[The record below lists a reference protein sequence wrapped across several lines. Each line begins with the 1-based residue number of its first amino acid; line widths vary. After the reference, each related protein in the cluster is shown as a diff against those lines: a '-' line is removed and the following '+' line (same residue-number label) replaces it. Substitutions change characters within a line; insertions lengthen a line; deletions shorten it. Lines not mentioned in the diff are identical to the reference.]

1 MRIRD
6 WSSDV
11 CSSDLPVPGGER
23 VGSGGEGQAAEV
35 QHGGP
40 GRDDG
45 ACSACD
51 ADAPVVGGGDG
62 GGAGDGVGHA
72 GAAGAR
78 VAHLSG
84 DDDIR
89 HGAGFDGD
97 GGADGCGGEVGVGG
111 GGGGAGVG
119 VGDGERVV

>member
-78 VAHLSG
+78 VADRKSVVEGKSVSVRVDL
-84 DDDIR
+84 
-89 HGAGFDGD
+89 
-97 GGADGCGGEVGVGG
+97 GGCRIIKKTKITIHRETQ
-111 GGGGAGVG
+111 
-119 VGDGERVV
+119 